1 MGMNPEQENG
11 RQRIEAEIPYA
22 TLYGIGTTLHSITGG
37 EAEYSYEFLKY
48 EVENKG

>member
-1 MGMNPEQENG
+1 MAGKG
-11 RQRIEAEIPYA
+11 LRQRFLYA